1 MALKYLRPIT
11 GAILTTDQLIGY
23 HHHHVMGIRSYNLLV
38 PLSICALP
46 ISKRIAQRVD
56 ISIIEHGT
64 QCDDRTALEELKYK
78 LLPTLASHPHTTSII
93 IVGAGCESIQ
103 AREVAAELHSLNP
116 AIEYITVSDDRSTE
130 SAIINGANSASN
142 LILQSMPGLGV
153 IETPLVAI
161 GFSEAPKLLNE
172 LIAKLNQ
179 TGIST
184 SCFEFGR
191 DQERSLQ
198 EFMLGGS
205 HAILSFTPGDQYP
218 SGTILTP
225 VINVAS
231 SSDFHARFLDDFD
244 VKDTNNNGA
253 IAEKVMSVFQ
263 RNRTFSEY
271 TRTFGPLRVGEVEGQ
286 LPEITGIQN
295 LIAIVPLNCVFQN
308 LAEDISKNSESVLP
322 INYFGSMDA
331 HLLDAIIASLT
342 QAPYIRSI
350 ILLTSGSSDEL
361 QLLENSNLVKNTP
374 TIHIL
379 HLSEYGSLFAFAV
392 GASQTI
398 KKINADAA
406 Q

>member
-1 MALKYLRPIT
+1 MPGMLVAS
-11 GAILTTDQLIGY
+11 DQLIGY
-23 HHHHVMGIRSYNLLV
+23 RHHHAVGIRSHNLLV
-38 PLSICALP
+38 PLSVCALP
-46 ISKRIAQRVD
+46 VSKGIAQRID
-56 ISIIEHGT
+56 ISIIELGIHCGD
-64 QCDDRTALEELKYK
+64 QAALEEIRYR
-78 LLPTLASHPHTTSII
+78 LLPALASHPNATSII
-93 IVGAGCESIQ
+93 IVGAGCERMQ

-116 AIEYITVSDDRSTE
+116 AIEYITVSDDRNEE
-130 SAIINGANSASN
+130 SAIINGANCAN
-142 LILQSMPGLGV
+142 DLILRSMPGLDA
-153 IETPLVAI
+153 IETPTLSI
-161 GFSEAPKLLNE
+161 GFSEAPKLLDVLVAE
-172 LIAKLNQ
+172 LNQ
-179 TGIST
+179 AGIST

-198 EFMLGGS
+198 EIMLGGA

-218 SGTILTP
+218 SGTVLTP

-231 SSDFHARFLDDFD
+231 SSDFHARFLNDFD
-244 VKDTNNNGA
+244 VKDTNDNSA

-271 TRTFGPLRVGEVEGQ
+271 TRTFGPLKIGEVEGK
-286 LPEITGIQN
+286 LPDITGIQN
-295 LIAIVPLNCVFQN
+295 LIAIVPVNCTFQN
-308 LAEDISKNSESVLP
+308 LTEDISKNSESTLP

-331 HLLDAIIASLT
+331 HRLNAIIADLT

-361 QLLENSNLVKNTP
+361 QLLENSKLVKNTP
-374 TIHIL
+374 AIQIL

-392 GASQTI
+392 AASETI